1 MPTLKIKGSNIIINL
16 EKLDEDVWGD
26 ESHQQTVVISLNYL
40 TGFIL
45 DHTSHT
51 ITLYLS
57 IKGLYNYTV
66 DFNRGGIDKLKTKLT
81 FEEAIMFLTGND
93 IY

>member
-1 MPTLKIKGSNIIINL
+1 MPTLKIKGTNILINL

-26 ESHQQTVVISLNYL
+26 ESHEQTIVISLNYL

-45 DHTSHT
+45 NHSSHK

-57 IKGLYNYTV
+57 IKGLYNYTI
-66 DFNRGGIDKLKTKLT
+66 DFHRGGLDKK
-81 FEEAIMFLTGND
+81 EAKISYDQAVLFLIGND